1 MSELDLD
8 TLQRWA
14 ATAPDSGVLLHVSDA
29 LALIA
34 LAREAVAL
42 RERMDAAR
50 EMVEKAGIALPVR
63 RNGDADFRIVDGDGL
78 VIAGGVHDEDSE
90 TAAAIVARERNPW
103 RPIEGAPGRKVLV
116 GGNHDNYPAR
126 RYLDAGFADVRGV
139 VVLEGNI
146 LLTHIPVEPEQFGR
160 FRVNVHGHTHAR
172 CLDDERYVCVSLEQT
187 DYRPVALDEIAPT
200 SA

>member
-8 TLQRWA
+8 TLQRWT
-14 ATAPDSGVLLHVSDA
+14 ATAPDSSVLLHVSDA

-103 RPIEGAPGRKVLV
+103 RPIEGAPKKEILDVWVPASERSEYGYRVRDAFWWPDTGLW
-116 GGNHDNYPAR
+116 HD
-126 RYLDAGFADVRGV
+126 
-139 VVLEGNI
+139 E
-146 LLTHIPVEPEQFGR
+146 
-160 FRVNVHGHTHAR
+160 
-172 CLDDERYVCVSLEQT
+172 DD
-187 DYRPVALDEIAPT
+187 DALDPQPTHFMLLPEVPDAPV
-200 SA
+200 